1 MSEHTWRELER
12 ADMDTAAANRFDGE
26 RRAAMSELL
35 PCPFCGGEAEI
46 RGDSVLFVQCAKCGT
61 RYGDRYYATK
71 AEAIAAWNTRAVSGD
86 TSDGYHTFD
95 ELYYHRT
102 ALFAC
107 LVSMQPRQ
115 MAFKSWKH
123 SDGTMYEGMFITGI
137 YTSRGWCTYHC
148 EAEWWPLFDCSE
160 REFAPKWDGHTPSDA
175 IHRLMGDFLPEQEV
189 CGEVSE

>member
-1 MSEHTWRELER
+1 MNDGVRGSMKELK
-12 ADMDTAAANRFDGE
+12 
-26 RRAAMSELL
+26 
-35 PCPFCGGEAEI
+35 PCPLCGSTPLLSAGPYDWD
-46 RGDSVLFVQCAKCGT
+46 GG
-61 RYGDRYYATK
+61 GRYYYYSAAIECTCGLTLEVDNPRPKEYTNYTK
-71 AEAIAAWNTRAVSGD
+71 ALDFAIAAWNARAVSGD

-123 SDGTMYEGMFITGI
+123 ADGAMYDGMFIAGI
-137 YTSRGWCTYHC
+137 YTSKGWCTYHC

-160 REFAPKWDGHTPSDA
+160 REFAPEWDGHTPSDA
-175 IHRLMGDFLPEQEV
+175 IHRLMHDMLPKQEV
-189 CGEVSE
+189 SGEVD

>member
-1 MSEHTWRELER
+1 MT
-12 ADMDTAAANRFDGE
+12 
-26 RRAAMSELL
+26 ELL
-35 PCPFCGGEAEI
+35 PCPFCGGEADEYE
-46 RGDSVLFVQCAKCGT
+46 GDYGNGIYCMMCGAMVGEPIHLEYRT
-61 RYGDRYYATK
+61 TK
-71 AEAIAAWNTRAVSGD
+71 RVSIAEAIAAWNTRAVSGD

-175 IHRLMGDFLPEQEV
+175 IHRLMCDFLPEQEV
-189 CGEVSE
+189 CGEVGE